1 MKGIKLLEVFNKQTN
16 ISVFLKK
23 MQLLNTKK
31 KTAKQ
36 KNMRKKYRYK
46 MAFWKDYYIF
56 WFLFVWNNFIGHEP
70 SKNV

>member
-31 KTAKQ
+31 DCKTKEHE
-36 KNMRKKYRYK
+36 KK
-46 MAFWKDYYIF
+46 
-56 WFLFVWNNFIGHEP
+56 V
-70 SKNV
+70 